1 MERFGMAKIL
11 KEKERKKKFKGIVL
25 SAFGDQVISGD
36 DLEICLKFGI
46 CAIDCSWNK
55 ISTTG

>member
-11 KEKERKKKFKGIVL
+11 KEKERKKKYKGVVL
-25 SAFGDQVISGD
+25 SAFGDQVISGE
-36 DLEICLKFGI
+36 DLEICLKYGI

-55 ISTTG
+55 I